1 MSMSTKSTIHY
12 NDSFHVYHEFTDDL
26 IHIEL
31 VVSNDKASNVLDIGF
46 SQAEW
51 DDIEK
56 KIAEGYI
63 KKMGWV
69 CHP

>member
-1 MSMSTKSTIHY
+1 LSMSTRSTIHY
-12 NDSFHVYHEFTDDL
+12 NDSFHVYREFTDDL
-26 IHIEL
+26 VHIEL
-31 VVSNDKASNVLDIGF
+31 VVSNDKVSNVLDIGF

-63 KKMGWV
+63 KKMGWT